1 MTAGRVSPAD
11 GKRLGEQMS
20 KIIGGVLALA
30 GLCALSMFLLSC
42 GSTSSRPAGVL
53 YVVNQG
59 LNGSGNSISSFG
71 INLDNGELQYLNSN
85 ASTCPTQPTSGNSSP
100 CGLPVDVLL
109 DPTGATAF
117 VLNQGVQCPEVLG
130 PGGTQWVCQT
140 GFTPVPPAI
149 YPYTVNSDG
158 SLAGPGPAV
167 VWSCGLSVSASA
179 CNFNDT
185 AVHLIRDD
193 AGQFL
198 FVIDSGSY
206 PWPGSASPTPYPP
219 VYPSCPHT
227 PTGPTDVC
235 PSITVF
241 AMTPGSTTLKQL
253 GNPFYLD
260 KIPTGLSL
268 VTSPSTINAQELLFL
283 SNNQDICTASCIIPP
298 NSDNTVSVFTV
309 SSSGALTKQPNSPYI
324 VAATN
329 PVSVRAVNTNQ
340 TDIPNSGGLFVY
352 VGTNTQTG
360 GDVYPFEICTVVN
373 AYCTQQDVDLAIL
386 TPLQACTTQCIDV
399 APTAAG
405 LNPVQMLVDP
415 TNNFLY
421 VLSEGSS
428 QLFGFKINTSQ
439 GTLTALAPASQ
450 PTGSQPVSMALHASV
465 NSQGQ
470 NLYSASGQFI
480 YVANTLSSNLTAFGL
495 STANGT
501 ISTLGTQIAPA
512 APSGVAV
519 H

>member
-1 MTAGRVSPAD
+1 VTAGGASPAD

-42 GSTSSRPAGVL
+42 GSTSSRPAGLL

-85 ASTCPTQPTSGNSSP
+85 ASTCPTQPSSGNSSP
-100 CGLPVDVLL
+100 CGLPVDILL
-109 DPTGATAF
+109 DPTGAFPF
-117 VLNQGVQCPEVLG
+117 VLNQGVPCPEVEQNGL
-130 PGGTQWVCQT
+130 WVCSPNSNAT
-140 GFTPVPPAI
+140 VPPTL
-149 YPYTVNSDG
+149 YPYTLNSDG
-158 SLAGPGPAV
+158 SLSGPGTPYTWACGANV
-167 VWSCGLSVSASA
+167 SLSSCTFS
-179 CNFNDT
+179 DT
-185 AVHLIRDD
+185 AVNMVRDA

-206 PWPGSASPTPYPP
+206 PSPGYPLPTAAS
-219 VYPSCPHT
+219 PSCPHV

-235 PSITVF
+235 PSISVF
-241 AMTPGSTTLKQL
+241 TMSSGSLTLAS
-253 GNPFYLD
+253 GSPFYLS
-260 KIPTGLSL
+260 KIPTALSV
-268 VTSPSTINAQELLFL
+268 VTSPSSTNAQELLFVT
-283 SNNQDICTASCIIPP
+283 NNQDICTANCVLPP
-298 NSDNTVSVFTV
+298 PSDNTVSVYSV
-309 SSSGALTKQPNSPYI
+309 GSSGGLTEQPNSPYI
-324 VAATN
+324 VDATN
-329 PVSVRAVNTNQ
+329 PVAVMAVNTNQ

-352 VGTNTQTG
+352 VGTNTQSG

-373 AYCTQQDVDLAIL
+373 AYCTQQDVELAIL
-386 TPLQACTTQCIDV
+386 TPLRVSCNTQCINV

-405 LNPVQMLVDP
+405 LNPVQMVADP

-428 QLFGFKINTSQ
+428 QLFAFKINTTA

-470 NLYSASGQFI
+470 PIYSASGQFI
-480 YVANTLSSNLTAFGL
+480 YVANTLSSNITAFGL

-501 ISTLGTQIAPA
+501 ISTLGTQIAPS